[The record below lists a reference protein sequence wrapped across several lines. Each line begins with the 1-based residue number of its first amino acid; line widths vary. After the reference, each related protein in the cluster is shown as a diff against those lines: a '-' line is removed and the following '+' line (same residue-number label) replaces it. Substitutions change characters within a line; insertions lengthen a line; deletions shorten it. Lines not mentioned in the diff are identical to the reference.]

1 MDNQLI
7 PKPRFKFIRI
17 KCNACNN
24 EQTVF
29 EAAASDIHCLA
40 RKQQL
45 AETGSSKI
53 RLKSKILK
61 VYE

>member
-7 PKPRFKFIRI
+7 PKPRFKFMRV

-29 EAAASDIHCLA
+29 EAAASKIRCLICN
-40 RKQQL
+40 QEL
-45 AETGSSKI
+45 AETGPSKI
-53 RLKSKILK
+53 RFKAKVLK
-61 VYE
+61 VYD

>member
-1 MDNQLI
+1 MYKELI
-7 PKPRFKFIRI
+7 PKPRFKFIRV

-29 EAAASDIHCLA
+29 EAAASDIKCLA
-40 RKQQL
+40 CNQLL
-45 AETGSSKI
+45 AETGPSKI
-53 RLKSKILK
+53 RLRAKVLK